1 MSRKVPLARRN
12 LLADHRRL
20 LTSIAGVGLALMLI
34 LLLDGLWAGIRSQVS
49 VYEEGVGLDLV
60 VAQPG
65 TRTVFADASVIPI
78 STVDQVRSDPGVAW
92 AAPARSFFSILDL
105 HDRKVAASVVA
116 SMPGLR
122 GGPWALEQGAPLWSD
137 GDIVVDG
144 VLARQHGLRVG
155 DTLEVMGRPFRV
167 VGLSRGSSGFMT
179 SIVFITHAAS
189 DTLLGI
195 RGTTGY
201 VLVGSSRPRAAAERL
216 RARGLTVL
224 TRRELAAN
232 SLELTTGIYGSPI
245 RLMVAVAFAVGA
257 LVIALTAYTSVVE
270 RRREYGIVRA
280 IGARGSTLTALAVR
294 QTLAIAV
301 LGLLAGGVLYVVGR
315 ALITAWRPQ
324 FSVVL
329 TPGGLAR
336 AVAAA
341 LLMGLVAAVVPARR
355 LVATDPA
362 SAYRGG

>member
-1 MSRKVPLARRN
+1 M
-12 LLADHRRL
+12 
-20 LTSIAGVGLALMLI
+20 
-34 LLLDGLWAGIRSQVS
+34 
-49 VYEEGVGLDLV
+49 
-60 VAQPG
+60 
-65 TRTVFADASVIPI
+65 
-78 STVDQVRSDPGVAW
+78 
-92 AAPARSFFSILDL
+92 
-105 HDRKVAASVVA
+105 
-116 SMPGLR
+116 
-122 GGPWALEQGAPLWSD
+122 
-137 GDIVVDG
+137 VDG

-189 DTLLGI
+189 DTLLGA

-224 TRRELAAN
+224 TRRELTAN

-294 QTLAIAV
+294 QTVAIAV

-315 ALITAWRPQ
+315 VLITAWRPQ